1 MRIWGE
7 LVKGWGA
14 AAGTVKKQL
23 PKLVKYEP
31 RLKDC
36 HHGTIN
42 VRLDEP
48 LFVRQWDTVTDPIR
62 WHDEDTGN
70 GERFGLLSVTFIHR
84 STNTPAWIYDPHGSP
99 HRADPFLVEVLAPK
113 LDVQHGDRCVLEFL
127 QPARRA
133 SCTMVW

>member
-1 MRIWGE
+1 MTSIGGE
-7 LVKGWGA
+7 IIKGLQCA
-14 AAGTVKKQL
+14 KDTVKAQL
-23 PKLVKYEP
+23 PGLKEYEP
-31 RLKDC
+31 RLEGC
-36 HHGTIN
+36 YAGTIN

-48 LFVRQWDTVTDPIR
+48 LFVRQWDIVTGDIH
-62 WHDEDTGN
+62 WQGKDKQ
-70 GERFGLLSVTFIHR
+70 GEKFGLLSVTFIHPSV
-84 STNTPAWIYDPHGSP
+84 STAAWIYDPHGSP